1 MADSGEAVK
10 SVFSRSGV
18 SHLEGDS
25 TVVSTEVLGR
35 TLQMLEPGLSEAQ
48 LGQVIELGDQNDGHV
63 DINSWVDRIFST
75 PRCAEVPG
83 QASEE
88 SAEIGTMTRPAMTP
102 QQKFKPGVNDHM
114 IRLPTPARQCQ
125 DTVLLGTNS
134 GDRVPVEQSTE
145 LERPSLLLTVSCYE
159 CLAFFLDVEA
169 TWRLSCTCTA
179 LRSELTVVVPADAKG
194 ESDANIKLLV
204 PVLELKGHSSE
215 SMLDL
220 EEHGYPPETL
230 LDHVATTRVRIL
242 RMWQRGAF
250 EAVAGVVRSGGPRQ
264 WQSLER
270 IAFKGCP
277 LFEEDFRLVLAPI
290 FSITGGLKHLNLE
303 KNQVSDGMVEELVS
317 SGAFATAQLESLNLR
332 FNRITAKGA
341 AALASCE
348 AGFSSMLWINMKMNQ
363 IGDAGVAAL
372 ADMLRR
378 NTSLT
383 MLNIRRQIP
392 PLTDKSAASMADAL
406 LQNSTLEQLRLRKNR
421 IGDAGASSLASALT
435 KRLTRPGQRFELDLE
450 ENRIGPAGGLALLR
464 ALQSTGATRRPETG
478 TGLQAEVLLHGNSFA
493 REDLARAAQEACKDS
508 GDAGVLAMDDDRIM
522 FASKAESAL

>member
-1 MADSGEAVK
+1 MAESGETVK
-10 SVFSRSGV
+10 SAFSRSGV
-18 SHLEGDS
+18 LHLEGDS
-25 TVVSTEVLGR
+25 TVVSTELLGR
-35 TLQMLEPGLSEAQ
+35 TLQMLEPRLSEAQ

-75 PRCAEVPG
+75 PPCAEVPG

-88 SAEIGTMTRPAMTP
+88 SAEKDTMTRPAMML
-102 QQKFKPGVNDHM
+102 QHKFEVGVNDSL

-125 DTVLLGTNS
+125 DTVLLDSNR
-134 GDRVPVEQSTE
+134 GDKFAVEHRTE
-145 LERPSLLLTVSCYE
+145 LEEPSLLLTCSCYE
-159 CLAFFLDVEA
+159 CVAFFLDVET

-179 LRSELTVVVPADAKG
+179 LRSELTVVGPADAKG
-194 ESDANIKLLV
+194 EVGANIKLLV

-220 EEHGYPPETL
+220 EEYGYSPETL
-230 LDHVATTRVRIL
+230 VDNVATTRVRIL

-250 EAVAGVVRSGGPRQ
+250 EAVAGVVRAGGPRQ

-270 IAFKGCP
+270 MAFKGCP
-277 LFEEDFRLVLAPI
+277 LFQEDFRLVLAPI

-303 KNQVSDGMVEELVS
+303 KNQVNDGMVEELVS
-317 SGAFATAQLESLNLR
+317 SGAFAAAQLESLNLR

-341 AALASCE
+341 ATLASCE

-383 MLNIRRQIP
+383 LLNIRRQIP
-392 PLTDKSAASMADAL
+392 PLTDKSAAFLSDAL

-421 IGDAGASSLASALT
+421 IGDAGASALASALRR
-435 KRLTRPGQRFELDLE
+435 RLARPGQRLELDLE
-450 ENRIGPAGGLALLR
+450 ENRISPSGGLALLR

-478 TGLQAEVLLHGNSFA
+478 TGLQAEVLLHGNSFV

-508 GDAGVLAMDDDRIM
+508 GDAVALATDDDRIM
-522 FASKAESAL
+522 FVSKAESAL